1 MPIFKFDKNHA
12 KSDIQTRPSAQA
24 DGRKKTPEL
33 SGVFYTDQLKYLF
46 KRPLKPAPWRASSFA
61 ISCTVSWIAS

>member
-1 MPIFKFDKNHA
+1 MKKYR
-12 KSDIQTRPSAQA
+12 KRMRPSAQA
-24 DGRKKTPEL
+24 DGRKKNARII
-33 SGVFYTDQLKYLF
+33 GRFYTVQLKYLF